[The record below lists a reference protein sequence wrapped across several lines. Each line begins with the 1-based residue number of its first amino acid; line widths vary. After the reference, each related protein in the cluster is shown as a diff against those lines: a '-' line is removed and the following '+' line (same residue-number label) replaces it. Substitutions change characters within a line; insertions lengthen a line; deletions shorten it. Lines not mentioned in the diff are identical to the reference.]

1 MTAAQSE
8 QWLLWRDGAHSPA
21 FNMAA
26 DSVML
31 ERAPQCGLPLLR
43 FYCWDRPAV
52 SIGYVQRYDA
62 APAGYA
68 VVRRPTG
75 GGVVYHDCD
84 FTYTIAF
91 PPGHWLNGLDRNAS
105 YDWLNRTLQNAL
117 ARVGINAD
125 LSQQQIP
132 HEVDR
137 AKMVCFTNPTRYDL
151 LLNGRKI
158 AGSAQRRTA
167 KGVLHQGSL
176 NFGMPLPV
184 NRDALIDAFL
194 EAAREV
200 MHANTTHFE
209 PNDNFLAAIEC
220 CAQTKYDTAEWN
232 HLR

>member
-1 MTAAQSE
+1 MATVQE
-8 QWLLWRDGAHSPA
+8 EEWLLWCDGAHSPA

-26 DSVML
+26 DTVML
-31 ERAPQCGLPLLR
+31 EEAPHCARPLLR
-43 FYCWDRPAV
+43 FYSWDRPAV

-84 FTYTIAF
+84 FTYSIAF
-91 PPGHWLNGLDRNAS
+91 PPGHWLGGLDRNAS

-117 ARVGINAD
+117 ARLGIAAE

-132 HEVDR
+132 HAVDR
-137 AKMVCFTNPTRYDL
+137 AKMICFTNPTRYDL

-167 KGVLHQGSL
+167 NGVLHQGSL
-176 NFGMPLPV
+176 NFGTPLPV
-184 NRDALIDAFL
+184 EREALITAFL
-194 EAAREV
+194 AAAREV
-200 MHANTTHFE
+200 MHAHTTPFA
-209 PNDNFLAAIEC
+209 PNAQFLAAIES
-220 CAQTKYDTAEWN
+220 CAQNRYDTVEWN